1 MSQNIQPPAPDS
13 FTAAPAAPA
22 PARTGNIGLG
32 IVAAVVAA
40 LVAAGAYGAIMNA
53 IDREIGYAAAGVG
66 LLVGLAAG
74 KLGGRNPVLPVVAAA
89 LSLGAV
95 YLGQLF
101 FIALVL
107 ADYGNVGVFEVL
119 DKAGVGGLADI
130 WKEGADFKTYLFIAL
145 GGFVAFGAA
154 KKVSD

>member
-1 MSQNIQPPAPDS
+1 MSQNFQPPAPDS
-13 FTAAPAAPA
+13 FTEAPAAPA
-22 PARTGNIGLG
+22 ARTGNVGLG

-40 LVAAGAYGAIMNA
+40 LVAAGAYGYIMNA

-74 KLGGRNPVLPVVAAA
+74 KVGGRNPILPLIAAA

-95 YLGQLF
+95 YLGQLT
-101 FIALVL
+101 FIALAL
-107 ADYGNVGVFEVL
+107 ADFGNVGVGEVL
-119 DKAGVGGLADI
+119 SKAGVGGLNDI
-130 WKEGADFKTYLFIAL
+130 WKESVDAMSFLFLAI